1 MNAAVPL
8 PTQRTSLTKIS
19 KASHSGFSNGSI
31 NSLKNGTSMVRI
43 KDKLYKQQVNNE
55 LHIDYIIKFPN
66 EMIIIYRKSF
76 YSIIMKYVF
85 ACELG

>member
-31 NSLKNGTSMVRI
+31 HSLQNGTSMVRI
-43 KDKLYKQQVNNE
+43 KDKLYNERNN
-55 LHIDYIIKFPN
+55 
-66 EMIIIYRKSF
+66 RK
-76 YSIIMKYVF
+76 IMKYI
-85 ACELG
+85 